1 VQNLN
6 KMVTERE
13 KYLLRKELNFHINR
27 YLMANSCQRLDGGE
41 KADHHIAI
49 SKILVGFI
57 TCDES
62 KENRSPVW
70 INVHDYLADILTD
83 RMDEVIGFPI
93 HTPLY
98 GDMYTPLAEKFFT
111 VIINH
116 LSEIEQVVDSALV
129 NEC

>member
-1 VQNLN
+1 MIT
-6 KMVTERE
+6 KRE
-13 KYLLRKELNFHINR
+13 KFLLRKELDFHINR
-27 YLMANSCQRLDGGE
+27 YLMANSCQRLDGCE

-57 TCDES
+57 TCDAR
-62 KENRSPVW
+62 KEKSSPVW
-70 INVHDYLADILTD
+70 KNVHDYLADILTD

-98 GDMYTPLAEKFFT
+98 GDMYTPLAEKFFS

-116 LSEIEQVVDSALV
+116 LSDIERIVDSALA
-129 NEC
+129 NER

>member
-1 VQNLN
+1 
-6 KMVTERE
+6 MITDRE
-13 KYLLRKELNFHINR
+13 KFLLRKEMDFHINR

-57 TCDES
+57 TCDEV
-62 KENRSPVW
+62 KQERSPIW
-70 INVHDYLADILTD
+70 KDVHDYLADILTD

-98 GDMYTPLAEKFFT
+98 GDMYTPLADKFFS
-111 VIINH
+111 VIIKH
-116 LSEIEQVVDSALV
+116 LVEIEQLVNSALA
-129 NEC
+129 NEA

>member
-1 VQNLN
+1 
-6 KMVTERE
+6 MITDRE
-13 KYLLRKELNFHINR
+13 KFLLRKEMNFHINR

-41 KADHHIAI
+41 KADHHVAI

-57 TCDES
+57 TCDEV
-62 KENRSPVW
+62 KQERSPIW
-70 INVHDYLADILTD
+70 KDVHDYLADILTD

-98 GDMYTPLAEKFFT
+98 GDMYTPLADKFFS

-116 LSEIEQVVDSALV
+116 LVEIEQLV
-129 NEC
+129 NSKLAKEA

>member
-1 VQNLN
+1 
-6 KMVTERE
+6 MITDRE
-13 KYLLRKELNFHINR
+13 KFLLRKEMNFHINR

-57 TCDES
+57 TCDEV
-62 KENRSPVW
+62 KQERSLIW
-70 INVHDYLADILTD
+70 KDVHDYLADILTD

-98 GDMYTPLAEKFFT
+98 GDMYTPLADKFFS
-111 VIINH
+111 VIIKH
-116 LSEIEQVVDSALV
+116 LVEIEQLVNSALAK
-129 NEC
+129 EA